1 MRPFPRVFSS
11 VAAGALLLLVVVACG
26 SDDATSDAQVADEST
41 ALQTTV
47 ADDGDES
54 GDDAGAAD
62 EGTADDAPA
71 DDAAQDSPA
80 VSEGTATLT
89 LANGDTLEFA
99 SVLCVLEPQMAAGSE
114 ILFTATSYEDPGL
127 DITQFGDEGTI
138 TGTASITVYNGDYDT
153 LWEANSMFGT
163 PVELVLD
170 GNTIT
175 GSGSFLE
182 AGDPINPPVDGEI
195 VATC

>member
-170 GNTIT
+170 GTTIT